1 MRNDILGDDSK
12 SKEAMLTTMIE
23 VVKCKAEGR
32 SPMEL
37 IGELSKEETKALFLL
52 AKAMSFEEDDDEEEE
67 DDEDVT
73 DSGSSESNGKV
84 TVICGGKKV
93 VTDADGIGK
102 IIANMVAEDIRN
114 IRKEKQ

>member
-52 AKAMSFEEDDDEEEE
+52 AKAMSFEEDDDEG
-67 DDEDVT
+67 DVM
-73 DSGSSESNGKV
+73 DSGSSESKGNV

-102 IIANMVAEDIRN
+102 IIADMVTDEIKN
-114 IRKEKQ
+114 SGKEKK